1 MAGFLNFD
9 GPSARGWTLVSG
21 GRLLMIRG
29 RSLGLGSAWQV
40 LSTSGTFLTNLRS
53 PVCLASEVVA
63 VDGGVGAV
71 GVEKSMDFDSITRP
85 SDSGRSDALVERPL
99 VVDLCTAA
107 GAGAGGSCAQ
117 LKSRESSSED
127 FSSLL
132 PSSEGFLSLSGH
144 SRCPGRVVE
153 PSKRWKFAG
162 KVPA

>member
-1 MAGFLNFD
+1 M
-9 GPSARGWTLVSG
+9 
-21 GRLLMIRG
+21 
-29 RSLGLGSAWQV
+29 
-40 LSTSGTFLTNLRS
+40 
-53 PVCLASEVVA
+53 CLASDGVVVDGVLGA
-63 VDGGVGAV
+63 VD
-71 GVEKSMDFDSITRP
+71 VEITVDLDSFTRP
-85 SDSGRSDALVERPL
+85 SDFGLSDALVGRPL

-153 PSKRWKFAG
+153 PSKR
-162 KVPA
+162 